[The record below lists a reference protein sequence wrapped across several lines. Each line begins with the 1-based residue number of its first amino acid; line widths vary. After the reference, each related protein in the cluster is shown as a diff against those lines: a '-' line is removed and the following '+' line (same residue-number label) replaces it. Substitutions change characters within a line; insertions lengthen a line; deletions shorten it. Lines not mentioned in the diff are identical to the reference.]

1 MIANDQQLGAASR
14 ELEQLEASR
23 ARVLNKDGLTEF
35 QRRVE
40 VTGIGK
46 MIDRIKEEIDAY
58 TKAKSGLIGAV
69 VTAQVKDGACS
80 QVAGALVQLRVSK
93 GLRQQDLAQLLGKPQ
108 PSIARWESD
117 DYDGYTV
124 KELANL
130 AKALGREV
138 HISFVEPGTSGER
151 AQG

>member
-23 ARVLNKDGLTEF
+23 ARVLNKGGLTEF

-46 MIDRIKEEIDAY
+46 MIDRTKEEIDAY

-69 VTAQVKDGACS
+69 VTAGC
-80 QVAGALVQLRVSK
+80 
-93 GLRQQDLAQLLGKPQ
+93 
-108 PSIARWESD
+108 AR
-117 DYDGYTV
+117 
-124 KELANL
+124 
-130 AKALGREV
+130 R
-138 HISFVEPGTSGER
+138 SGGDFR
-151 AQG
+151 